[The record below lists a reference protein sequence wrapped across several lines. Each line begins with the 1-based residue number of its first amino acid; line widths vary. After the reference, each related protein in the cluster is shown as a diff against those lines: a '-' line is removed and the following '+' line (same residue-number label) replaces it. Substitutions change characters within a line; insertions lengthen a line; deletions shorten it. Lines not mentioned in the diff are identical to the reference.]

1 MLKSEGYMMFRGTA
15 RVVPVSDKFPAKD
28 ITGDWLYKPEWDC
41 WYVNGRSYP
50 ASIVQDIREEESDL
64 KEKLMALMDIVVNE
78 ANAQEIKGMLAEL
91 FEMVNK

>member
-15 RVVPVSDKFPAKD
+15 RVVPMSDKFPAKD

-50 ASIVQDIREEESDL
+50 AKIVQDIREDSLIEEI
-64 KEKLMALMDIVVNE
+64 EQRA
-78 ANAQEIKGMLAEL
+78 EI
-91 FEMVNK
+91 